1 MRRWLRVVLI
11 FLGVIVVVLGAA
23 IFLAA
28 RHLSTLAEW
37 ALERAM
43 PGVTAS
49 VQSASV
55 TLPSQLN
62 FQNLVLKSRT
72 SGETLLTLNGG
83 SANFD
88 FSGLRHRQ
96 IREIRLVEPVISL
109 SPRFGEAFLPPSS
122 RAPEAPGATVGRPW
136 SVGQLV
142 CDYGILR
149 VLQFGANDL
158 ALQAK
163 FACDFQNFSPTGAP
177 EAEHELVLWDLS
189 ASKGA
194 SPNFLTLDLVRAT
207 FKFAS
212 LLEKQTIS
220 KISLEGGTL
229 IVGQSLRELFAP
241 APTTSPGPSKASPP
255 WMVQTLDIAQVNVR
269 IDDERPEIT
278 DITFALNTTLQKIPL
293 SQTASALG
301 AEDQIVEITNLDILS
316 PHDPL
321 TKVLTLEHIYFHFTL
336 AGIIKRQIA
345 DLTLKGP
352 TIHVG
357 PDLFW
362 YMENIQKR
370 LGISSAPTDASDP
383 TGRGWTIERLFVA
396 EGKVVIGSGGRRKYG
411 IPLEFY
417 TKAQDVALDNLAALK
432 LEAALEIPPEHYV
445 FDSYQVEFTS
455 EKGGT
460 LKFSYPPEKGEKN
473 LVGDITLT
481 KIRWRQYQASDAFV
495 SVTFSKEGI
504 NGLFG
509 GSLYRGKAGGGFS
522 FFFDAASPWI
532 GWLYGNAIDLRRL
545 TDIVSPQNFRMT
557 GPITFTLQMD
567 AQGKTF
573 ERILGKI
580 KIPQPGK
587 LTITKLDAFLD
598 DLPPRWTM
606 LKRDSTRIAL
616 ETLRDFEYDSG
627 TGNFWFVRSQG
638 IFRLQLQG
646 PQGLRSFDVVLHS
659 DDSPQGQ
666 WKKRSAN
673 P

>member
-1 MRRWLRVVLI
+1 MTI
-11 FLGVIVVVLGAA
+11 FLTV
-23 IFLAA
+23 
-28 RHLSTLAEW
+28 RYLSTFAEW

-49 VQSASV
+49 IQSASV

-62 FQNLVLKSRT
+62 FRSLVLKSRT
-72 SGETLLTLNGG
+72 TEETLLTLNGG

-88 FSGLRHRQ
+88 FTGLRHRQ
-96 IREIRLVEPVISL
+96 IREIRLVEPVISI

-122 RAPEAPGATVGRPW
+122 PATAPPAATSGRPW
-136 SVGQLV
+136 SVGRLV
-142 CDYGILR
+142 CDYGELR
-149 VLQFGANDL
+149 VLQFGADDL
-158 ALQAK
+158 ALRTK

-177 EAEHELVLWDLS
+177 TTEHELVLWDLS

-194 SPNFLTLDLVRAT
+194 TPSFLALDLARIT
-207 FKFAS
+207 FTFAQ
-212 LLEKQTIS
+212 LLEDQTIS
-220 KISLEGGTL
+220 KISLQGGSL

-241 APTTSPGPSKASPP
+241 APATVPPPATSPAPNPASPP
-255 WMVQTLDIAQVNVR
+255 WMVQTLDISQVNVR
-269 IDDERPEIT
+269 IDDERPEIS

-301 AEDQIVEITNLDILS
+301 AEDQIIEITNLDILS

-321 TKVLTLEHIYFHFTL
+321 TKVFTLDHIYFHFTL
-336 AGIIKRQIA
+336 SGIIRRQIA
-345 DLTLKGP
+345 DLTIKGP
-352 TIHVG
+352 TIHIG

-362 YMENIQKR
+362 YMEDIQKR
-370 LGISSAPTDASDP
+370 LGFSTTPTDASEP
-383 TGRGWTIERLFVA
+383 TGPGWTIERLFVVD
-396 EGKVVIGSGGRRKYG
+396 GQVVIGSGGRRKYG
-411 IPLEFY
+411 IPLGFY

-445 FDSYQVEFTS
+445 FDSYQLEFKS

-473 LVGDITLT
+473 LVGDIALT
-481 KIRWRQYQASDAFV
+481 EIRWRQYQAANAFV

-509 GSLYRGKAGGGFS
+509 GSLYRGEAGGGFS

-532 GWLYGNAIDLRRL
+532 GWLYGNAIDLRAL

-573 ERILGKI
+573 DRILGKMEVP
-580 KIPQPGK
+580 KPGK
-587 LTITKLDAFLD
+587 LTITKLDTFLD
-598 DLPPRWTM
+598 DLPSSWTA
-606 LKRDSTRIAL
+606 LKRDTTRIGL
-616 ETLRDFEYDSG
+616 EALRDFEYDSG

-638 IFRLQLQG
+638 IFRLKLQG
-646 PQGLRSFDVVLHS
+646 PQGSRSFDVVLHS

-666 WKKRSAN
+666 WKQHSAH